1 MNKIII
7 FSFLV
12 QFFLAEETKSQWVQ
26 VTGFPPPGGGITDMV
41 ISPDGNIV
49 VTRGSFNYPNGQM
62 GGISWSS
69 NGGFTWINTVNTY
82 TARTLELGPAGGG
95 LSTVYASVWNYPS
108 NEGLYRSISGGMS
121 WTGPLYSVGANDN
134 IFSISYAGSNGLF
147 IGTRNGVLKS
157 TNGGFN
163 FSPVNNGM
171 PANSWVY
178 DLDYAVNI
186 LGAATTN
193 GIYLTS
199 DLGSSWVLKT
209 GILSSDTAN
218 AIEILP
224 SLDSTA
230 IIVAGSRQGNVYRSS
245 LNQDLSIV
253 QTFYNSIIEKLR
265 EDTTTRSIYLGARPR
280 DPGQAGGGIFHSTN
294 IALSFTPFSDGLP
307 QNPGVSSL
315 SMKRINNDALSTQ
328 LYAGLYNNTMN
339 GCQVYTRNV
348 PIGITPVSNEVPGGF
363 SLSQNYPNPFN
374 PTTSIEFAI
383 PKSAFVKLTVYD
395 MLGREVEILAN
406 KELKTGIYKAD
417 WDAGNYPSGVY
428 FYKLVTDNFTET
440 KKMMLVK

>member
-12 QFFLAEETKSQWVQ
+12 QFFLAEETKTQWVLLQ
-26 VTGFPPPGGGITDMV
+26 GIPPGGGITDMV
-41 ISPDGNIV
+41 VTPDGNLV
-49 VTRGSFNYPNGQM
+49 VTRGSFNYPNGQN

-69 NGGFTWINTVNTY
+69 NGGFSWSNPVNY
-82 TARTLELGPAGGG
+82 YVGRTLELGGGGGG
-95 LSTVYASVWNYPS
+95 LSIVYASAWNYPS

-199 DLGSSWVLKT
+199 DFGSSWVLKS
-209 GILSSDTAN
+209 GILFSDTAN

-230 IIVAGSRQGNVYRSS
+230 IIIAGSRQGNVYRAP

-253 QTFYNSIIEKLR
+253 QSFYNSILEKLR
-265 EDTTTRSIYLGARPR
+265 NDTATGSIYLGARPK
-280 DPGQAGGGIFHSTN
+280 DPGQPGGGVFQSTN
-294 IALSFTPFSDGLP
+294 IALTFTPFINGLP
-307 QNPGVSSL
+307 QNPAVSSL
-315 SMKRINNDALSTQ
+315 AMKRINNDAISTQ

-348 PIGITPVSNEVPGGF
+348 PIGITPISNEVPAGF

-374 PTTSIEFAI
+374 PATNIEFAI

-406 KELKTGIYKAD
+406 KELKAGTYKAD
-417 WDAGNYPSGVY
+417 WDASAHPSGVY
-428 FYKLVTDNFTET
+428 FYKLAADNFIET
-440 KKMMLVK
+440 KKMILVK